1 MSERSTRKRE
11 RASLPLIVFFANS
24 SEDSTDGRR
33 VRQFRRRVPC
43 AGGSV
48 VLYRDAFGGRLRA
61 IGGLMAAAYRLRPDF
76 IYVEL
81 FGYSGLI
88 GGIVAKALF
97 GCRLGIGNGD
107 EVFSTHLKMGSPLRA
122 VAARALERFLWRY
135 ADLWAVW
142 SPYHRRYLRSHG
154 VRNVV
159 CVPGAVDLRELAPV
173 DATRLQDR
181 LGLKGKLVVGV
192 AGHLSHARSPDMV
205 LGWDLIMALRELDD
219 MPIAGLVVGDGPGLE
234 WLKALALEAGVSDRV
249 VFTGH
254 VSHGSLAA
262 YYSLMHVGLVTLSN
276 DLDGRFTWTAKL
288 PEYLACNVYAVVTD
302 IERSRSFVRRCGSLL
317 PFRGVKD
324 MRHPAAL
331 ARLLRTLA
339 KNPELLRRRLYGR
352 ALASR
357 LLAFDI
363 AARHLGR
370 GITRALAAAQADRPP
385 APAPWPSTPLSGRA
399 QP

>member
-1 MSERSTRKRE
+1 MSDRSTRKPE

-43 AGGSV
+43 DAGSQ
-48 VLYRDAFGGRLRA
+48 VLYRDACGGKLRA
-61 IGGLMAAAYRLRPDF
+61 IGALVAAAYRLRPDF

-88 GGIVAKALF
+88 GGIVAKWLF

-107 EVFSTHLKMGSPLRA
+107 EVFSSHIKMGSPLRA
-122 VAARALERFLWRY
+122 VAAFALERFLWRY

-142 SPYHRRYLRSHG
+142 SPYHCRYLRARG

-173 DATRLQDR
+173 DATRLQDQ

-192 AGHLSHARSPDMV
+192 AGNLYHARSLDMV
-205 LGWDLIMALRELDD
+205 LGWDLIMALRELNDL
-219 MPIAGLVVGDGPGLE
+219 PIAALVVGDGPGLE
-234 WLKALALEAGVSDRV
+234 RLKVMTDEAGVSDRV
-249 VFTGH
+249 VFAGR
-254 VSHGSLAA
+254 VSHESLAA
-262 YYSLMHVGLVTLSN
+262 YYSLMHVGLVTMSN

-302 IERSRSFVRRCGSLL
+302 IERSRSFVRRCGALL
-317 PFRGVKD
+317 PFNGVKD
-324 MRHPAAL
+324 MWHPAAL

-339 KNPELLRRRLYGR
+339 QNPELLKRRLYGR
-352 ALASR
+352 ELASR
-357 LLAFDI
+357 LLSFDI
-363 AARHLGR
+363 AARHLVR
-370 GITRALAAAQADRPP
+370 GITRALATAPADRPR
-385 APAPWPSTPLSGRA
+385 AAPWPFASVSGRA